1 LKRFILS
8 VINILKQRKS
18 VRAFLDKDV
27 EKEKIITIL
36 ESAKMAPSGVNI
48 QPFEVCV
55 VSGQKK
61 IEIENSMLNA
71 FDKNEKEQM
80 DYQYYPLEWKEPYK
94 SRRKDMGLLM
104 YQTIGIKREDKEK
117 QIRQWRE
124 NYRAFGAPVV
134 LYFFID
140 SVLEKGSYLDY
151 GMFLQSVM
159 LVATELGLG
168 SCPMASLAEFPSIV
182 KKELNV
188 GADKILLCGIALGYE
203 DTNAPINSFKT
214 DRVSLEEFA
223 SFYE

>member
-1 LKRFILS
+1 MS
-8 VINILKQRKS
+8 VIDILKQRKS

-27 EKEKIITIL
+27 EKEKIIKIL
-36 ESAKMAPSGVNI
+36 EAAKMSPSGVNM
-48 QPFEVCV
+48 QPFNVYV

-61 IEIENSMLNA
+61 IDIENKMLKA
-71 FDKNEKEQM
+71 FDNNHKENM
-80 DYQYYPLEWKEPYK
+80 DYQYYPLEWTEPYK

-104 YQTIGIKREDKEK
+104 YQTIGIKKEDKEK
-117 QIRQWRE
+117 QIQQWRE
-124 NYRAFGAPVV
+124 NYKAFGAPTV

-140 SVLEKGSYLDY
+140 SILEKGSYLDY

-182 KKELNV
+182 KKELNI
-188 GADKILLCGIALGYE
+188 AENKILLCGIALGYE
-203 DTNAPINSFKT
+203 DTNSPINGFKT
-214 DRVSLEEFA
+214 DRVKLENFA